1 MFPLTKYALSVT
13 LCCCLNANASLAILQ
28 SFPFLYNCTA
38 TQYTCSSL
46 IGQLYGLIH
55 SLSDWLYLLW
65 EPHSHTL
72 SDSVIVKTL
81 NWSIRSWQLLTQWL
95 SIHHV
100 ILHGPPPPPT
110 PSAYM
115 ITVGSSSV
123 RTFSA
128 VRSRQMSPAGA
139 GQQCVQ
145 YVEGGREGGRLQ
157 HQLQSHCILSTDLT
171 QSVTQYSLTS
181 HCLHFSH
188 NFAFQIETT
197 NIYYNGRIQG
207 EIRENLRWELWRV
220 PQGTSVSQT
229 F

>member
-100 ILHGPPPPPT
+100 ILHKHHPT
-110 PSAYM
+110 PHTQCIHDHSWKFKCEDIQCSEKPADVSGRGWAAM
-115 ITVGSSSV
+115 CSICVG
-123 RTFSA
+123 RE
-128 VRSRQMSPAGA
+128 
-139 GQQCVQ
+139 
-145 YVEGGREGGRLQ
+145 EGGRETTALAP
-157 HQLQSHCILSTDLT
+157 
-171 QSVTQYSLTS
+171 VTLYS
-181 HCLHFSH
+181 
-188 NFAFQIETT
+188 
-197 NIYYNGRIQG
+197 
-207 EIRENLRWELWRV
+207 
-220 PQGTSVSQT
+220 
-229 F
+229 

>member
-81 NWSIRSWQLLTQWL
+81 NWSRRSWQLLTQRL

-100 ILHGPPPPPT
+100 ILHGPPPLPP

-145 YVEGGREGGRLQ
+145 YV
-157 HQLQSHCILSTDLT
+157 
-171 QSVTQYSLTS
+171 
-181 HCLHFSH
+181 
-188 NFAFQIETT
+188 
-197 NIYYNGRIQG
+197 
-207 EIRENLRWELWRV
+207 
-220 PQGTSVSQT
+220 
-229 F
+229 